1 MVKLDNFSYDF
12 DVYDDDENDD
22 KWVDVSILCKDV
34 RDATFIMNEVIRAL
48 GTADSIFNL
57 RRTDE

>member
-34 RDATFIMNEVIRAL
+34 RDATFIMNEVIRE
-48 GTADSIFNL
+48 
-57 RRTDE
+57 DEMVR